1 MLFRSIRLTR
11 LATTVA
17 LARLLTP
24 NDYGLAAIVLTVNE
38 LISLFTRNGIS
49 AKVVQATA
57 EDVEAVAQ
65 TAWTMTW
72 IVCVALML
80 LQAAAAYPIAVFY
93 GDTRLALPIALMG
106 TIYLATPVSNIQ
118 GAFIQREGRMGR
130 IAFTGALQVVADNI
144 LTAVLALCGLGMWAI
159 LLPKLLVAPI
169 WAIGLRTGHKWRPAR
184 KPSLAGWRD
193 IAAFSRAVEI
203 GRAHV

>member
-1 MLFRSIRLTR
+1 
-11 LATTVA
+11 
-17 LARLLTP
+17 
-24 NDYGLAAIVLTVNE
+24 
-38 LISLFTRNGIS
+38 
-49 AKVVQATA
+49 
-57 EDVEAVAQ
+57 
-65 TAWTMTW
+65 MTW

-159 LLPKLLVAPI
+159 LLPKLFKYCCNCLTLLPVLPFFKGNAAGVLLVVCGVPLLS
-169 WAIGLRTGHKWRPAR
+169 AIVAGFCFIILRVI
-184 KPSLAGWRD
+184 S
-193 IAAFSRAVEI
+193 
-203 GRAHV
+203 